1 VDGWARPE
9 TVSVSATARNA
20 SPRSDDGAMGVAMP
34 APRILVTGPP
44 GVGKTTLVLRVIEL
58 LRPMRLSGFYTEEVR
73 GRSGRTGFRIVTLD
87 GRTAQLA
94 TAGGRGGP
102 RVGRYSVHLGAL
114 EAVCEGVLDPRPG
127 TDVLV
132 IDEIGKMECLSP
144 AFVRAAQRALSGS
157 VPVLGTVALAGG
169 GFIAEAKRLPGVDVI
184 ALSRENRDRLPVD
197 VAARLAG
204 GERGKEG
211 A

>member
-1 VDGWARPE
+1 
-9 TVSVSATARNA
+9 
-20 SPRSDDGAMGVAMP
+20 
-34 APRILVTGPP
+34 
-44 GVGKTTLVLRVIEL
+44 
-58 LRPMRLSGFYTEEVR
+58 MRLCGFYTEEVR

-94 TAGGRGGP
+94 TAEGWVVHASGGTASTSRRWKRCARG
-102 RVGRYSVHLGAL
+102 A
-114 EAVCEGVLDPRPG
+114 LDPRPG

-204 GERGKEG
+204 EKRAK
-211 A
+211 ADA